1 MFIVELRNVY
11 KYTKQ
16 HTVKKSLR
24 GTGLSKSHVFSENC
38 VAQSQSLPLLV
49 TCRNTFIIQLHTMG
63 EILHIK
69 VELGG
74 GTELLFDKQ
83 KLIELEFQPDNEE
96 WTISRLIKH
105 LGEKYVKERTEL
117 FANGDKIRP
126 GILVLVNEVDYEVLG
141 KDKYVLK
148 DKDSVI
154 FISTLHGG

>member
-1 MFIVELRNVY
+1 
-11 KYTKQ
+11 
-16 HTVKKSLR
+16 
-24 GTGLSKSHVFSENC
+24 
-38 VAQSQSLPLLV
+38 
-49 TCRNTFIIQLHTMG
+49 MG

-83 KLIELEFQPDNEE
+83 KLIELKLQKDNEE

-126 GILVLVNEVDYEVLG
+126 GILVLVNEVDYEILG